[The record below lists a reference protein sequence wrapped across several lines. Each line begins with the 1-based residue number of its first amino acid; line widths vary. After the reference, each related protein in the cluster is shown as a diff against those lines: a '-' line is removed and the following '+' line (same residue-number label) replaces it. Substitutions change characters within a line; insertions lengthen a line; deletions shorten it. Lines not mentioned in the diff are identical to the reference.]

1 MQSQTGDE
9 EQTVERFIAET
20 GASQPASFVNNFDKT
35 DLVNRKNL
43 NQEIESHDDSLQ
55 ILPEHSGQ
63 SSQQANY
70 KDLSVQYYD
79 P

>member
-35 DLVNRKNL
+35 DLKDRKNL
-43 NQEIESHDDSLQ
+43 NQEIESNDDSLQ
-55 ILPEHSGQ
+55 ILPENSGT
-63 SSQQANY
+63 SE
-70 KDLSVQYYD
+70 K
-79 P
+79 